1 MPELPEVE
9 TVRRQLAPEVRGR
22 RISGAEILDER
33 LVRPESPKKVERGLE
48 GRRLEGVDRRGKYL
62 MVRLE
67 SEGTLLLHL
76 RMTGNI
82 LVRKPEGGDE
92 VADMM
97 ERDRLGMPRLYESS
111 IDLRHLR
118 MRLDLDDGTE
128 VLFTDVRRFGTAVL
142 IEGERDLEEYLANRV
157 GIEPLSDELTPEA
170 LCRLAAGRTAPLK
183 SFLLT
188 QTGVTGIGNI
198 YADEALH
205 RAELHPLSPAGSMK
219 PEHCEALVEGI
230 VDALE
235 LGLASGGSS
244 IDDYLDTRGE
254 RGSMQDEFLVHTREG
269 NDCPRCGGT
278 IQRIVVSGRS
288 TYFCPD
294 CQVRLRKR
302 PKRRKKAKAAA
313 KP

>member
-22 RISGAEILDER
+22 RIAGAEILDER

-67 SEGTLLLHL
+67 SKGTLLLHL

-82 LVRKPEGGDE
+82 LVRKPESGDE

-97 ERDRLGMPRLYESS
+97 EHDRLGMPRLYESS

-142 IEGERDLEEYLANRV
+142 IEGERDLEEYLATRV
-157 GIEPLSDELTPEA
+157 GIEPLSDE
-170 LCRLAAGRTAPLK
+170 
-183 SFLLT
+183 
-188 QTGVTGIGNI
+188 
-198 YADEALH
+198 
-205 RAELHPLSPAGSMK
+205 
-219 PEHCEALVEGI
+219 
-230 VDALE
+230 
-235 LGLASGGSS
+235 
-244 IDDYLDTRGE
+244 
-254 RGSMQDEFLVHTREG
+254 
-269 NDCPRCGGT
+269 
-278 IQRIVVSGRS
+278 
-288 TYFCPD
+288 
-294 CQVRLRKR
+294 
-302 PKRRKKAKAAA
+302 
-313 KP
+313 